1 MILFDVSKNGP
12 TKCSEKEIPPCWLN
26 GRNKY
31 LMLRPFLH
39 FVHHEL
45 LGGRSMTCRDSR
57 GYLDTSLFVSEK
69 HPLVL

>member
-12 TKCSEKEIPPCWLN
+12 TKCSEKEIPPCCLN

-31 LMLRPFLH
+31 WMLLPFVH
-39 FVHHEL
+39 FVRHEL

-57 GYLDTSLFVSEK
+57 GYLDTSSV
-69 HPLVL
+69 